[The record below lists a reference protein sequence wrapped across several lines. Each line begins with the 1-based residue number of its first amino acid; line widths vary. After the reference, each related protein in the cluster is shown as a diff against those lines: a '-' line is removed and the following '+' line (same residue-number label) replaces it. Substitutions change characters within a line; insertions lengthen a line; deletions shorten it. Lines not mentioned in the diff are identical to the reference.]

1 MSSFLCQIKNGD
13 SREGQAMLLTVIALG
28 GTLLGATTIAGL
40 LMLYQIRQATDL
52 KDSNKAIF
60 AADAGMEMVSYYL
73 SNATGGKV
81 PVTPQYMV
89 DSNGVTSSAIISQ
102 IICYS
107 ATSTD
112 PTTIIPCSQGSSSAV
127 VLRSYGEAGRANRA
141 FQQ

>member
-1 MSSFLCQIKNGD
+1 MSSFLDQIKNGD

-73 SNATGGKV
+73 SNATAGEV
-81 PVTPQYMV
+81 PVTPQDMV
-89 DSNGVTSSAIISQ
+89 DSSQRKNGAVISQ

>member
-1 MSSFLCQIKNGD
+1 MSIKAFSSD
-13 SREGQAMLLTVIALG
+13 RSGQALLLTVIALG

-60 AADAGMEMVSYYL
+60 AADAGLELANYTL
-73 SNATGGKV
+73 RFPAREV
-81 PVTPQYMV
+81 PLGEQPLL
-89 DSNGVTSSAIISQ
+89 DENGNGNGAVISQ

-107 ATSTD
+107 ATSTEPDTVMD
-112 PTTIIPCSQGSSSAV
+112 PCLDDGSVAPLV
-127 VLRSYGEAGRANRA
+127 IRSYGEAGRANRA